1 MQIPPALALPPDL
14 ASRHWPRPASGR
26 PVPSGGQGTPI
37 DRWIARLQDPGRL
50 EDLVRGLAAGR
61 LDDGRPFV
69 PRGACGRADLRL
81 AAALLGSLSPA
92 LLGQAMLHALH
103 EGLIAGRDAGEAL
116 ENLVPEERAGWLA
129 LVAPDLPPAPAAWS
143 PLEAAARLAP
153 VIDDLKD
160 GFGPRPGSED
170 ALGMRPD
177 LLLPL
182 DRILPLAPHLPDAVL
197 ASDLRQAFRALHPLL
212 LAAGARLYAAL
223 PPGRAGMVPPLLA
236 LGPMPPT
243 AGIALDGADPQTPL
257 VAHAPLPLVLEEQ
270 PGHALLFASAA
281 GVVSGAATLLPCT
294 ADGAEATAA
303 AQALRGIRP
312 ARPYGIGQRRIGGLV
327 GWSPGQGRGH
337 LLCPAGVPERLR
349 RRVAALLRAHAP
361 DFGIITQTKGTMA

>member
-1 MQIPPALALPPDL
+1 VQIPPALALPPDL
-14 ASRHWPRPASGR
+14 VPRHWPRPAPGR
-26 PVPSGGQGTPI
+26 RVPSVGRGTPI
-37 DRWIARLQDPGRL
+37 DRWIAQLRDPGRL
-50 EDLVRGLAAGR
+50 DDLVRGLATGR

-69 PRGACGRADLRL
+69 PRDACGRADLRL

-92 LLGQAMLHALH
+92 LLGQAMLHALY

-116 ENLVPEERAGWLA
+116 ENLVSEERAGWIA
-129 LVAPDLPPAPAAWS
+129 LVAPDLPPAPSAWS
-143 PLEAAARLAP
+143 PIEAAVRLAP
-153 VIDDLKD
+153 IIDDLKD

-182 DRILPLAPHLPDAVL
+182 DRILPLAPHLPDVLL

-223 PPGRAGMVPPLLA
+223 PPGRAGMVPPLVT
-236 LGPMPPT
+236 LGTLPPT

-257 VAHAPLPLVLEEQ
+257 VAHAPLPLLLEER

-281 GVVSGAATLLPCT
+281 AVVSGAATLLPCT
-294 ADGAEATAA
+294 AEGAAATAS
-303 AQALRGIRP
+303 AQALRGVRP

-327 GWSPGQGRGH
+327 GWSPGQSRGH
-337 LLCPAGVPERLR
+337 LLCLVGIPERLR
-349 RRVAALLRAHAP
+349 GRVAELLRAHAP
-361 DFGIITQTKGTMA
+361 